1 MSAEKLYSEI
11 FEDFDNAKNKAER
24 IAVLQKYDHA
34 RFREFLNYAFN
45 PNIKFDVEIPNY
57 RIAVEPAGLNY
68 TYLSAEMP
76 KMYRF
81 IVGHPM
87 RADGLSPTKQKP
99 FVSHDG
105 KRMIV
110 ELPISSTVI
119 VKSVPRTPIVAVG
132 VFICTFVGSVF
143 AI

>member
-11 FEDFDNAKNKAER
+11 FEEFDNAKNKAER
-24 IAVLQKYDHA
+24 IAVLRKYDHA
-34 RFREFLNYAFN
+34 RFREFLNYVFN

-57 RIAVEPAGLNY
+57 RIAVEPAGLNF

-87 RADGLSPTKQKP
+87 RADGLSPTKQKQLL
-99 FVSHDG
+99 V
-105 KRMIV
+105 
-110 ELPISSTVI
+110 VI
-119 VKSVPRTPIVAVG
+119 LESLHKDEAALLVKLLKKNLGIKHLNLSLVLEAFPGI
-132 VFICTFVGSVF
+132 
-143 AI
+143 

>member
-11 FEDFDNAKNKAER
+11 FEEFDNAKNKAER
-24 IAVLQKYDHA
+24 IAVLRKYDHA
-34 RFREFLNYAFN
+34 RFREFLNYVFN

-87 RADGLSPTKQKP
+87 RADGLSSTKQKQ
-99 FVSHDG
+99 
-105 KRMIV
+105 
-110 ELPISSTVI
+110 LLAVI
-119 VKSVPRTPIVAVG
+119 LESLHKDESALLVKLLKKNLGIKHLNLNLVLEAFPGI
-132 VFICTFVGSVF
+132 
-143 AI
+143 